1 MEFITGA
8 YKCIDSVAHMH
19 TYRPPTE
26 DIWSW
31 LSYRTTVPMINGRI
45 EIECSLFHTLSL
57 SFTR

>member
-1 MEFITGA
+1 MEILRMEFITGA
-8 YKCIDSVAHMH
+8 YKCIDSEPHMH

-45 EIECSLFHTLSL
+45 EIE
-57 SFTR
+57 